1 MVRVQSLYTWI
12 TCGVFDINIREVL
25 RYSGDLGLDEPK
37 FSLFES
43 QCETPEIQVILDD
56 DILKSVEAVKVNKD
70 GVHSKSKGVTWAAPK
85 AVDRC
90 VESDDDSFMPPE
102 PKKGLPPRVASHI
115 KATAKSP
122 LVMSDDDDFIFHGER
137 TVFTRSKS
145 VEEPLVVSNKRPVA
159 LSMRLRMPVCALKP
173 FKFPFV
179 AVAKQILDLILSKE
193 FIDKYPQVPLFKC
206 TSPTGDEFIADAKYL
221 VTCFGPAGCIDTEL
235 MDLVISYWKGSPD
248 YNHVYKSGDRVLLSP
263 YVINYLLEIDPYH
276 RPVDE
281 DGQEILRPPFNVKL
295 AAQKFKLYI
304 KENLLAANLIMLPYW
319 NRNHFTLYTMN
330 KYRESLDIHDSWRYT
345 GRNFSRNRFHEER
358 VEIMSRMSLLMKE
371 VYGEAAYNS
380 SRHPRWEHLAER
392 CSYAKMPEQGVNE
405 CGVYMLK
412 AAFLYD
418 GIKLV
423 EEVKKHDPHSAYW
436 KAECLFMFFSTLIM
450 RFGATS
456 GRGRWLTLLSCYKR
470 DCRTTT
476 QLTS

>member
-1 MVRVQSLYTWI
+1 MARLSARRRSWI
-12 TCGVFDINIREVL
+12 RQTLTISVCTMPLCPSRKTH
-25 RYSGDLGLDEPK
+25 LGLDEPK
-37 FSLFES
+37 FSLFKS
-43 QCETPEIQVILDD
+43 QCETQEIQVISDD
-56 DILKSVEAVKVNKD
+56 DILKSVEAVKVKKD

-90 VESDDDSFMPPE
+90 VESDDDSFMPPA
-102 PKKGLPPRVASHI
+102 PKKGLPPRAASHI
-115 KATAKSP
+115 KATVKSP
-122 LVMSDDDDFIFHGER
+122 LVMSDYDDFILHGER
-137 TVFTRSKS
+137 TVFTRRKS

-159 LSMRLRMPVCALKP
+159 LSMRLRMPVYALKP

-193 FIDKYPQVPLFKC
+193 FIDKVPLFKC
-206 TSPTGDEFIADAKYL
+206 TSRTGDEFIADAKYL
-221 VTCFGPAGCIDTEL
+221 VTYFGPAGCIDTEL

-263 YVINYLLEIDPYH
+263 YVINYLVEIEPYH

-281 DGQEILRPPFNVKL
+281 DGQEIPRPPFNVKL

-345 GRNFSRNRFHEER
+345 GRNLSRNRFHEEH

-380 SRHPRWEHLAER
+380 SRQPRWEHLAER
-392 CSYAKMPEQGVNE
+392 CSYAKMLEQGVNE
-405 CGVYMLK
+405 CGFYMLK

-423 EEVKKHDPHSAYW
+423 EEVKKRDPYSAYW
-436 KAECLFMFFSTLIM
+436 KAECLFYVLFHPNNEVRRDQWPGEMADI
-450 RFGATS
+450 AK
-456 GRGRWLTLLSCYKR
+456 LL
-470 DCRTTT
+470 
-476 QLTS
+476 